1 MAAHSSVLA
10 WRTPGTGE
18 PGGLPSMGSHRVGHD
33 CSDLAAAAR
42 ELRVGFAGGSVVE
55 NLPASVGDAVQSLG
69 QEDTLENE
77 MATHSIIPAWGSPWT
92 AEPGEL

>member
-18 PGGLPSMGSHRVGHD
+18 PGGLPSMGSHRAGHD

-69 QEDTLENE
+69 LENSLEQE
-77 MATHSIIPAWGSPWT
+77 MATHFRILAWEMPWT
-92 AEPGEL
+92 EEPGEL